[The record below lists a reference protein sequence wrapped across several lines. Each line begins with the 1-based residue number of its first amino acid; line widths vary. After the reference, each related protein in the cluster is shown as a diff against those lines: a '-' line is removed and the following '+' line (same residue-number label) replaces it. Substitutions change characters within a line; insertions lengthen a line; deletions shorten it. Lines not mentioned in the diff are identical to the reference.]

1 MVNMGI
7 VIALSK
13 FESQIMSYKQETKF
27 EILCFV
33 VITYMWCIGII
44 LNQILLFA
52 DYIVKE
58 HIESVYLC
66 HE

>member
-27 EILCFV
+27 EIICFV
-33 VITYMWCIGII
+33 VITYMCVVLG
-44 LNQILLFA
+44 
-52 DYIVKE
+52 
-58 HIESVYLC
+58 
-66 HE
+66 